1 MNGESHLEGKRHLS
15 KIIEHD
21 YDKEIA
27 PYRLI
32 NIVSGV
38 GSGKNTMIDHL
49 VDGDLFCHKDGTK
62 VEKQAVLLITSRRAK
77 ANEQLRNPNTFY
89 AGRTY

>member
-15 KIIEHD
+15 EIIEHD

-32 NIVSGV
+32 SIVSGV
-38 GSGKNTMIDHL
+38 GSGKNTMIDHFRL
-49 VDGDLFCHKDGTK
+49 HERK
-62 VEKQAVLLITSRRAK
+62 
-77 ANEQLRNPNTFY
+77 
-89 AGRTY
+89 